1 MRKKTY
7 SKINGNHIAI
17 SLTIFS
23 LLTISIFTFSNVVL
37 AQEKGLQILR
47 DERVVKVDEEFTVR
61 VVNETGKPVEDA
73 TVYIADTNLPVSPT
87 NDDGYA
93 ILLAPSESGN
103 YVIVAEK
110 DGYKDTVEIKVVSSP
125 GFWESP
131 FFPIIVATICLI
143 SAIVYVNLRQ
153 KKDVYNRTKEI
164 SKEKLMKM
172 QETTGKIAS
181 SRYGKKKETK
191 VEAKFETKSY
201 ELKPVR
207 SKITKDAKVEEIRIS
222 RPRKQKEVIPV
233 DAKKDET
240 EKVIS
245 EKRMK
250 RRDYDWFEGTD
261 DVRYE
266 IDKLT
271 GEIDEEGID
280 KWFEGV
286 DDLRNKIDERMKK
299 KDKKKK
305 EEKEE

>member
-153 KKDVYNRTKEI
+153 KKDIYNRTKEI

-172 QETTGKIAS
+172 QETTGKITS
-181 SRYGKKKETK
+181 SRYGKKKGTK

-286 DDLRNKIDERMKK
+286 DDLRNKIDEKMKK